1 MIRQMDCY
9 CLSFIRVTDALL
21 ELFMRPPFP
30 LLHSFRPLRYP
41 TVGLGVLCLCAG
53 FTAQAE
59 AAGFFED
66 SSAKL
71 ESRTLYFNRDFRD
84 GHTSND
90 QGASKRE
97 EAAQGFILNLQ
108 SGYTEGTVG
117 FGIDALGMLGFKLD
131 SSPDRSNSGLLPSSG
146 QDPRGSKDQYAK
158 LGLTAKVRVSQSVLK
173 YGALLPDLPL
183 LKYNDGRLLPTL
195 FNGAM
200 LTSKEIKDLT
210 FMAAR
215 LDRYTA
221 RDSTDAQDIRVHC
234 KNKRYA
240 CNVTADHFDMYGID
254 YKFNDRLTGQYHYG
268 ELADI
273 YRQHFIGL
281 LANQPLGPGV
291 LKADLRLLKSTDSG
305 AERAGSIDNRALSG
319 MLGYAIDGHTFSAGW
334 QRMNGDNSMPYLDGS
349 NPYLVNYVQVNDF
362 AAAQERSWQLRYDYD
377 FKAIGINGLSFL
389 TRYVSGDHI
398 KVPGSDQEG
407 REWER
412 DSELKYV
419 VQSGTFKDVSL
430 RLRNA
435 TYRSNYEKFAR
446 DVDETRLIVSYNFSI
461 L

>member
-1 MIRQMDCY
+1 
-9 CLSFIRVTDALL
+9 
-21 ELFMRPPFP
+21 MRPPFFLIP
-30 LLHSFRPLRYP
+30 PRQSFGFGAF
-41 TVGLGVLCLCAG
+41 VLCAG
-53 FTAQAE
+53 FTAQVQ
-59 AAGFFED
+59 AGGFLED
-66 SSAKL
+66 TKAKI
-71 ESRTLYFNRDFRD
+71 ESRTVYFNRDFRD
-84 GHTSND
+84 GRTSND

-97 EAAQGFILNLQ
+97 ESAQGFILNLQ

-117 FGIDALGMLGFKLD
+117 FGIDALGMLGFQLD

-146 QDPRGSKDQYAK
+146 NDPRGSKGQYAK
-158 LGLTAKVRVSQSVLK
+158 MGLTAKVKISDTVLK

-183 LKYNDGRLLPTL
+183 LKYNDGRLLPTM

-200 LTSKEIKDLT
+200 LTSKEVKDLT

-215 LDRYTA
+215 LDKYTA
-221 RDSTDAQDIRVHC
+221 RDSTDSQDIRVHC

-240 CNVTADHFDMYGID
+240 CNTTADHFDMYGFD
-254 YKFNDRLTGQYHYG
+254 YQINDRLTAQYHYA
-268 ELADI
+268 ELEDI
-273 YRQHFIGL
+273 YRQHFVGL
-281 LANQPLGPGV
+281 LGNQPLGNGV
-291 LKADLRLLKSTDSG
+291 LKADLRLLKSADSG
-305 AERAGSIDNRALSG
+305 DAKAGSVDNRALSG
-319 MLGYAIDGHTFSAGW
+319 MLSYAISGHTFSTGW

-389 TRYVSGDHI
+389 TRYVNGDHI
-398 KVPGSDQEG
+398 KVVGSDQEG
-407 REWER
+407 KEWER

-419 VQSGTFKDVSL
+419 IQTGTFKDVSL

-435 TYRSNYEKFAR
+435 TYRTNYQQFAR
-446 DVDETRLIVSYNFSI
+446 DVDETRLIVSYNFSV

>member
-1 MIRQMDCY
+1 
-9 CLSFIRVTDALL
+9 
-21 ELFMRPPFP
+21 MRPPFP
-30 LLHSFRPLRYP
+30 LITPRQS
-41 TVGLGVLCLCAG
+41 LGFGAFVLCAG
-53 FTAQAE
+53 FTAQVQAS
-59 AAGFFED
+59 GFFED
-66 SSAKL
+66 TTAKI
-71 ESRTLYFNRDFRD
+71 ESRTVYFNRDFRD
-84 GHTSND
+84 GHTSSD

-97 EAAQGFILNLQ
+97 ESAQGFILNLQ

-117 FGIDALGMLGFKLD
+117 FGIDALGMAGFQLD

-146 QDPRGSKDQYAK
+146 DNPRGSKGQYAK
-158 LGLTAKVRVSQSVLK
+158 MGLTAKVKVSDTVLK

-183 LKYNDGRLLPTL
+183 LKYNDGRLLPTM

-200 LTSKEIKDLT
+200 LTSKEVKNLT

-215 LDRYTA
+215 LDNYTA
-221 RDSTDAQDIRVHC
+221 RDSTDSQDIRVHC

-240 CNVTADHFDMYGID
+240 CNTTADHFDMYGFD
-254 YKFNDRLTGQYHYG
+254 YKINDRLTAQYHYA
-268 ELADI
+268 ELEDI
-273 YRQHFIGL
+273 YRQHFVGL
-281 LANQPLGPGV
+281 LANQPLGDGV
-291 LKADLRLLKSTDSG
+291 LKADLRLLKSADSG
-305 AERAGSIDNRALSG
+305 DAKAGSIDNRALSG
-319 MLGYAIDGHTFSAGW
+319 MLSYGISGHTFSAGW

-389 TRYVSGDHI
+389 TRYVNGDHI

-407 REWER
+407 KEWER

-419 VQSGTFKDVSL
+419 IQTGTFKDVSL

-435 TYRSNYEKFAR
+435 TYRTNYEKFAR
-446 DVDETRLIVSYNFSI
+446 DVDETRLIVSYNFSV

>member
-1 MIRQMDCY
+1 
-9 CLSFIRVTDALL
+9 
-21 ELFMRPPFP
+21 MRPPFP
-30 LLHSFRPLRYP
+30 LTTPRQS
-41 TVGLGVLCLCAG
+41 LGFGAFVLCAG
-53 FTAQAE
+53 FTAQVQAS
-59 AAGFFED
+59 GFFED
-66 SSAKL
+66 TTAKI
-71 ESRTLYFNRDFRD
+71 ESRTVYFNRDFRD
-84 GHTSND
+84 GHTSSD

-97 EAAQGFILNLQ
+97 ESAQGFILNLQ

-117 FGIDALGMLGFKLD
+117 LGIDALGMAGFQLD

-146 QDPRGSKDQYAK
+146 DNPRGSKGQYAK
-158 LGLTAKVRVSQSVLK
+158 MGLTAKVKVSDTVLK

-183 LKYNDGRLLPTL
+183 LKYNDGRLLPTM

-200 LTSKEIKDLT
+200 LTSKEVKDLT

-215 LDRYTA
+215 LDKYTA
-221 RDSTDAQDIRVHC
+221 RDSTDSQDIRVHC

-240 CNVTADHFDMYGID
+240 CNTTADHFDMYGFD
-254 YKFNDRLTGQYHYG
+254 YKINDRLTAQYHYA
-268 ELADI
+268 ELEDI
-273 YRQHFIGL
+273 YRQHFVGL
-281 LANQPLGPGV
+281 LANQPLGDGV
-291 LKADLRLLKSTDSG
+291 LKADLRLLKSADSG
-305 AERAGSIDNRALSG
+305 DAKAGSIDNRALSG
-319 MLGYAIDGHTFSAGW
+319 MLSYGISGHTFSAGW

-389 TRYVSGDHI
+389 TRYVNGDHI

-407 REWER
+407 KEWER

-419 VQSGTFKDVSL
+419 IQTGTFKDVSL

-435 TYRSNYEKFAR
+435 TYRTNYEKFAR
-446 DVDETRLIVSYNFSI
+446 DVDETRLIVSYNFSV

>member
-1 MIRQMDCY
+1 
-9 CLSFIRVTDALL
+9 
-21 ELFMRPPFP
+21 MRPPFP
-30 LLHSFRPLRYP
+30 LITPRQS
-41 TVGLGVLCLCAG
+41 LGFGAFVLCAG
-53 FTAQAE
+53 FTAQVQAG
-59 AAGFFED
+59 GFFED
-66 SSAKL
+66 TTAKI
-71 ESRTLYFNRDFRD
+71 ESRTVYFNRDFRD
-84 GHTSND
+84 GHTSSD

-97 EAAQGFILNLQ
+97 ESAQGFILNLQ

-117 FGIDALGMLGFKLD
+117 FGIDALGMAGFQLD
-131 SSPDRSNSGLLPSSG
+131 SSPDRSNSGLLTSSG
-146 QDPRGSKDQYAK
+146 ENPRGSKGQYAK
-158 LGLTAKVRVSQSVLK
+158 MGLTAKVKVSDTVLK

-183 LKYNDGRLLPTL
+183 LKYNDGRLLPTM

-200 LTSKEIKDLT
+200 LTSKEVKDLT

-215 LDRYTA
+215 LDKYTA
-221 RDSTDAQDIRVHC
+221 RDSTDSQDIRVHC

-240 CNVTADHFDMYGID
+240 CNTTADHFDMYGFD
-254 YKFNDRLTGQYHYG
+254 YKINDRLTAQYHYA
-268 ELADI
+268 ELEDI
-273 YRQHFIGL
+273 YRQHFVGL
-281 LANQPLGPGV
+281 LANQPLGDGV
-291 LKADLRLLKSTDSG
+291 LKADLRLLKSADSG
-305 AERAGSIDNRALSG
+305 DAKAGSIDNRALSG
-319 MLGYAIDGHTFSAGW
+319 MLSYGISGHTFSAGW

-389 TRYVSGDHI
+389 TRYVNGDHI

-407 REWER
+407 KEWER

-419 VQSGTFKDVSL
+419 IQTGTFKDVSL

-435 TYRSNYEKFAR
+435 TYRTNYEKFAR
-446 DVDETRLIVSYNFSI
+446 DVDETRLIVSYNFSV